1 MPAKM
6 AIRISRYFALF
17 VALAFAAC
25 SCYSHISK
33 GRSKLVLWEPRHAVL
48 DHLRD
53 EINASYGFRD
63 GVPRINLGPCGRFA
77 RDFREQ
83 WNARF
88 PDKVHI
94 AFVMSDDGATCH
106 HVLLKLPDGNY
117 YDGGNGVMPAKK
129 LSELYANSHVDEMI
143 DFDAKLLDKRSY
155 GLGRSYP
162 VCSNYSDTL
171 TNKLIRNN
179 LERLAKL

>member
-1 MPAKM
+1 MP
-6 AIRISRYFALF
+6 AIRIARCFALMS
-17 VALAFAAC
+17 ALAFAAGGC
-25 SCYSHISK
+25 QPHVRKHGSAFT
-33 GRSKLVLWEPRHAVL
+33 LWEQRDAAL
-48 DHLRD
+48 DQLRD

-88 PDKVHI
+88 PEKVNI
-94 AFVMSDDGATCH
+94 AFVMSQDGATCH
-106 HVLLKLPDGNY
+106 HILVKLPEGNY
-117 YDGGNGVMPAKK
+117 YDGGNGVMAAKK
-129 LSELYANSHVDEMI
+129 LLELYPNSHIDEMI
-143 DFDAKLLDKRSY
+143 EFDLELLDKRSY

-162 VCSNYSDTL
+162 VCANYSDAL
-171 TNKLIRNN
+171 TNKLIRHY